1 VGTAWTAEDMV
12 FANMNLKLEGTTL
25 PGAHVV
31 TAGREVVADAQGKF
45 VFTGLP
51 AARTTIYAAKDGQ
64 FGNVVVMGN
73 GLVELALRKVKTQD
87 TDPDL
92 VALIQAEALQNLK
105 GVDKSYVES
114 WSRPVAPKF
123 EDKLA
128 GAREINDEYRD
139 YRVAEAIDQWK
150 KGDSFDALLEALES
164 VKTSYPRATGYL
176 SAAVLSG
183 DEGLTRKAL
192 ELAEA
197 EIKTVS
203 HEIGSRERLL
213 YMVAP
218 VAERANGEKEGL
230 LALNRAIAF
239 TLQSHGEKTVV
250 KEGTQT
256 ATGRDQVVRR
266 LIEAIEPGGGSD
278 IWALAEAIPVLAR
291 AHGVEAVRP
300 LLDELE
306 KKQAPTQVA
315 GPRYVLFDPDYAF
328 GVAARAL
335 IPILGQQS
343 PSAAL
348 TLAQRV
354 SNKDHRPRALAS
366 AARRLSGE
374 QAAKV
379 WRQAVDEAR
388 AEEACRFAAFV
399 WQTNPK
405 LGAELFDA
413 AYRKVESQMASPDN
427 YGNAWVSFAFYSA
440 RADAARARLILEREW
455 EQVLPKKI
463 EAYNLASFAEAMAP
477 IDARRAWEMAQQLPD
492 DDGNAWASSARRKI
506 VLYLVST
513 PQQRADFVLQSLGSE
528 TSWESEGN
536 EF

>member
-1 VGTAWTAEDMV
+1 
-12 FANMNLKLEGTTL
+12 
-25 PGAHVV
+25 
-31 TAGREVVADAQGKF
+31 
-45 VFTGLP
+45 
-51 AARTTIYAAKDGQ
+51 
-64 FGNVVVMGN
+64 
-73 GLVELALRKVKTQD
+73 
-87 TDPDL
+87 
-92 VALIQAEALQNLK
+92 
-105 GVDKSYVES
+105 
-114 WSRPVAPKF
+114 
-123 EDKLA
+123 
-128 GAREINDEYRD
+128 
-139 YRVAEAIDQWK
+139 
-150 KGDSFDALLEALES
+150 LLEALES

-183 DEGLTRKAL
+183 DEGLARKAL

-218 VAERANGEKEGL
+218 VAEWANGEKEGL

-256 ATGRDQVVRR
+256 ATGRDQVMAEHAKYVAPGSVALVRR
-266 LIEAIEPGGGSD
+266 LVEAIEPDGGSD
-278 IWALAEAIPVLAR
+278 IWALAEAIPVQAR
-291 AHGVEAVRP
+291 AHGVEAVGP

-306 KKQAPTQVA
+306 KKQAPAQVA

-343 PSAAL
+343 PSVAL

-354 SNKDHRPRALAS
+354 TNDAQRPRALAS

-399 WQTNPK
+399 WQTKPK
-405 LGAELFDA
+405 LGAELFDV

-427 YGNAWVSFAFYSA
+427 YGNAWVYFAFYSA

-455 EQVLPKKI
+455 EQALPKKI
-463 EAYNLASFAEAMAP
+463 EAYNLASYAEAMAP
-477 IDARRAWEMAQQLPD
+477 INARRAWEMAQQLPD

-513 PQQRADFVLQSLGSE
+513 PQQRADFALQSLGSE
-528 TSWESEGN
+528 TSWESDGF